1 MGIERVTKKL
11 VPVLDDV
18 DAAIM
23 MVNAS
28 DPQMATLALFYSAIS
43 HLPHFTVLN
52 KTDKVKGPKI
62 REITEEVPGEVI
74 PTAIPIGRGIPEI
87 KYRLSRWV
95 TGDAKVRKLAVLG
108 IFNSGKTSLINA
120 LTDGDAPIGNIPGT
134 TLEITQHQ
142 YENLTLLDT
151 TGQIIDVSKPL
162 MVSIDLTEQE
172 TLVDKLTH
180 CMRQD
185 AEAILISIE
194 SGIEGLAKAVK
205 MLDVALE
212 MGGKLITCGA
222 GASALVAMEIAGQAQ
237 ETGIPVLSFTNNFT
251 TIQPVSFAK
260 GAFEGESALAEYI
273 ARAVNPE
280 DIVLGV
286 SASGGTG
293 FVYHA
298 LELARKKKARTIAIT
313 ENSDTPIGYA
323 ADVVIKSNGKP
334 EGPSSSKVQAAHL
347 ALGHAL
353 ILSLADERGT
363 NAEEAIKNMLPT
375 PCPNKMMGIK

>member
-11 VPVLDDV
+11 VPALEDI

-23 MVNAS
+23 VVNAS
-28 DPQMATLALFYSAIS
+28 DPQMATLALFYASIS

-52 KTDKVKGPKI
+52 KTDKVSGPKI
-62 REITEEVPGEVI
+62 REITEELPREVI
-74 PTAIPIGRGIPEI
+74 PAAIPIGRGIPEI

-95 TGDAKVRKLAVLG
+95 MGDAKVQKVAVLG

-120 LTDGDAPIGNIPGT
+120 LTDGDAPVGDIPGT
-134 TLEITQHQ
+134 TMEITQRQ

-172 TLVDKLTH
+172 TLVDKLTY

-185 AEAILISIE
+185 ADAILASTK
-194 SGIEGLAKAVK
+194 SGIEGLVKAAR
-205 MLDVALE
+205 MIDVAIE
-212 MGGKLITCGA
+212 IGGKLITCGA

-237 ETGIPVLSFTNNFT
+237 ETEIPVLCFTNNFAT
-251 TIQPVSFAK
+251 MQPVSFAK

-280 DIVLGV
+280 DIILGV

-298 LELARKKKARTIAIT
+298 LELARKKGAQTIAIT

-323 ADVVIKSNGKP
+323 ADVIIKSDGKP
-334 EGPSSSKVQAAHL
+334 EGPSSSKVQVAHL

-353 ILSLADERGT
+353 ILSLADERGV
-363 NAEEAIKNMLPT
+363 NAEKAIRNMLPK